1 MICYAKIPVNGTTE
15 QVVDLFG
22 EFAVSPEQIILD
34 LSLAPKG
41 INGVFT
47 EIKTRLLNC
56 DETLVIDSIKSLGK
70 NGREIAK
77 ELQWFIDNDIT
88 LMIVDIP
95 STHNN
100 PDAIKTLYEL
110 YSNMAVTEIRNV
122 KEQQQVGIARARANN
137 TTLGRKRIPYPDNWK
152 KYYTLWIQ
160 KKISAAEFMSATGL
174 KKGTLYNLIKQ
185 YKEQEACAKEA

>member
-1 MICYAKIPVNGTTE
+1 MICYAKISVNGSTE
-15 QVVDLFG
+15 QVVDLFD

-34 LSLAPKG
+34 SSLAPKG

-47 EIKTRLLNC
+47 NIKTRLLNC
-56 DETLVIDSIKSLGK
+56 NDSLIIDSINSLGK

-77 ELQWFIDNDIT
+77 ELQWFIENDIA
-88 LMIVDIP
+88 LIIVDIP

-110 YSNMAVTEIRNV
+110 YSNMALTEIRNV

-137 TTLGRKRIPYPDNWK
+137 TTLGRKRIPYPDNWE
-152 KYYTLWIQ
+152 KYYLLWKQ
-160 KKISAAEFMSATGL
+160 KKISATEFMKATGL

-185 YKEQEACAKEA
+185 YKEQETCVKEA